1 MFELYASVLG
11 ASGQVSA
18 RFFALNLSI
27 FIGERMLLGD
37 AAVRGYG
44 SGGGWEY
51 DVGIC
56 FDGRGDKDGRG
67 YDVIQ
72 RYSIWYELIYLF
84 LH

>member
-51 DVGIC
+51 DSGIC
-56 FDGRGDKDGRG
+56 YGGRGGLRTGGDTMLFNN
-67 YDVIQ
+67 IQ
-72 RYSIWYELIYLF
+72 F
-84 LH
+84 GTN